1 MNLDKSQR
9 ATLIEKIGIA
19 LTQDQLEDLL
29 PRQEQLIEDG
39 ISDLL
44 KTHSVDQLTS
54 EMIQGQYELV
64 TEIVAP
70 EQHLEQLRDLI
81 DYPDLELL
89 NNQSKNTSET

>member
-1 MNLDKSQR
+1 MNLDKAQR

-19 LTQDQLEDLL
+19 MTQDQLEDLL

-44 KTHSVDQLTS
+44 KNHSVEQLTS

-64 TEIVAP
+64 TEVVAP
-70 EQHLEQLRDLI
+70 AERILM
-81 DYPDLELL
+81 
-89 NNQSKNTSET
+89 SEKLAASAD

>member
-1 MNLDKSQR
+1 MTLDKVQQD
-9 ATLIEKIGIA
+9 A
-19 LTQDQLEDLL
+19 LTQKILEALTPAQLEDVL

-70 EQHLEQLRDLI
+70 AERI
-81 DYPDLELL
+81 LL
-89 NNQSKNTSET
+89 SEKLAASAGKD

>member
-1 MNLDKSQR
+1 MSLDKAQR

-44 KTHSVDQLTS
+44 KNHSVEQLTS
-54 EMIQGQYELV
+54 EMILGQYELV
-64 TEIVAP
+64 TEVVAP
-70 EQHLEQLRDLI
+70 AERILM
-81 DYPDLELL
+81 
-89 NNQSKNTSET
+89 SEKLAASADKD

>member
-29 PRQEQLIEDG
+29 PRQEQLIEEG
-39 ISDLL
+39 IASIL
-44 KTHSVDQLTS
+44 KNHSVEQLTS

-64 TEIVAP
+64 TEVVAP
-70 EQHLEQLRDLI
+70 AERILM
-81 DYPDLELL
+81 
-89 NNQSKNTSET
+89 SEKYWASVDKD

>member
-1 MNLDKSQR
+1 MTLDKTQQD
-9 ATLIEKIGIA
+9 A
-19 LTQDQLEDLL
+19 LTQKILEALTPAQLEDVL

-64 TEIVAP
+64 TEVVAP
-70 EQHLEQLRDLI
+70 AERILMSEQLAASAGKD
-81 DYPDLELL
+81 
-89 NNQSKNTSET
+89 

>member
-29 PRQEQLIEDG
+29 PRQEQLFEEG
-39 ISDLL
+39 VASLL
-44 KTHSVDQLTS
+44 KNHSVEQLTS

-64 TEIVAP
+64 TEVVAP
-70 EQHLEQLRDLI
+70 AERILM
-81 DYPDLELL
+81 
-89 NNQSKNTSET
+89 SEKLAASAGKD

>member
-29 PRQEQLIEDG
+29 PRQEQLIEEG
-39 ISDLL
+39 IASIL
-44 KTHSVDQLTS
+44 KNHSVEQLTS

-64 TEIVAP
+64 TQVVAP
-70 EQHLEQLRDLI
+70 AERI
-81 DYPDLELL
+81 LL
-89 NNQSKNTSET
+89 SEKLSASSDKD

>member
-1 MNLDKSQR
+1 MTLDKTQQD
-9 ATLIEKIGIA
+9 A
-19 LTQDQLEDLL
+19 LTQKILEALTPAQLEDVL

-44 KTHSVDQLTS
+44 KNHSVEQLTS

-70 EQHLEQLRDLI
+70 AERI
-81 DYPDLELL
+81 LL
-89 NNQSKNTSET
+89 SERLSASADKD

>member
-1 MNLDKSQR
+1 MSLDKAQR

-44 KTHSVDQLTS
+44 KNHSVEQLTS

-70 EQHLEQLRDLI
+70 AERILM
-81 DYPDLELL
+81 
-89 NNQSKNTSET
+89 SEKLAASAGKD

>member
-1 MNLDKSQR
+1 MNLDKAQR

-44 KTHSVDQLTS
+44 KNHSVEQLTS
-54 EMIQGQYELV
+54 EMILGQYGLV
-64 TEIVAP
+64 TEVVAP
-70 EQHLEQLRDLI
+70 AERILM
-81 DYPDLELL
+81 
-89 NNQSKNTSET
+89 SEKLAASANKD